1 MSYQSLARKYR
12 PKSFQDLMGQDA
24 VTAAL
29 TNAIR
34 LQRIPPTI
42 IFTGVRGIGKTT
54 LARLYAKA
62 LNCQNGPTAEPCERC
77 DSCLAI
83 AAGNH
88 EDVLEID
95 GASNTS
101 VDDVRALQETV
112 GYKPQR
118 SKYKVY
124 IIDEVHMLSQSAFNA
139 LLKTLEEPPS
149 DVIFVF
155 ATTEFQKIPKTIVGR
170 CQTFHLQK
178 LSLETIVKRLRNILT
193 WENIPFEDDAVL
205 AVAREGQ
212 GSMRDALTF
221 LDQAIAIGGGNLT
234 QESLTGLVSK
244 ISSAATIAFIK
255 AALSRD
261 GRSCIEHIDA
271 WDQEGVDWED
281 VVESVATFCRH
292 GFVVR
297 GLGAMN
303 PEIGMLDIT
312 PHEMQLLHDLAEAGK
327 PFDLNRLFRTFMK
340 CRTELTGSALDR
352 FIFENYSL
360 EWCLDPGFP
369 DLEGLLSGV
378 APKISGAQNTSPKS
392 PQTSPHTAVS
402 GPTGT
407 TASIPSAGKTNLMDQ
422 WKKNVRNRE
431 GESTAV
437 VDPKSPQSSETKPP
451 ATSSPAFVEDPRVAP
466 SVKTMEVSSPTVSPI
481 QASPVPEDDVITP
494 AAPLVPAEDRFPAT
508 WRDLVEQWKRQKP
521 LQARIMEEAYLVEYS
536 PQRIVVAADPQSLAA
551 AKLLQPDIQKKV
563 VEQLA
568 LMFGFQGEFRGIPR
582 EKRADQDSSRCDP
595 SPARGEYANV
605 ISGAMAE
612 ESLLDTRRRESEMEK
627 KKILTDVTNHPL
639 TQEAVKLFGG
649 TIESVQLND

>member
-62 LNCQNGPTAEPCERC
+62 LNCQNGPTPEPCDRC

-139 LLKTLEEPPS
+139 LLKTLEEPPA

-178 LSLETIVKRLRNILT
+178 LSLETIVKRLRNILI

-234 QESLTGLVSK
+234 RESLTGLVSK
-244 ISSAATIAFIK
+244 ISSVATISFIK

-261 GRSCIEHIDA
+261 GRSCIEFIDT
-271 WDQEGVDWED
+271 WDQEGADWED
-281 VVESVATFCRH
+281 VVECIATFCRH

-303 PEIGMLDIT
+303 PDIGMLDIT
-312 PHEMQLLHDLAEAGK
+312 PHELQLIQDLTEAGK

-360 EWCLDPGFP
+360 EWCLDPGLP
-369 DLEGLLSGV
+369 DLESLASGV
-378 APKISGAQNTSPKS
+378 APKISGTQTMPPKS
-392 PQTSPHTAVS
+392 PQVAPHAA
-402 GPTGT
+402 GGG
-407 TASIPSAGKTNLMDQ
+407 TASATASVPPAAKTNLMDQ
-422 WKKNVRNRE
+422 WKKNVLNRD
-431 GESTAV
+431 GESAAV
-437 VDPKSPQSSETKPP
+437 VDPRSTQSPELKPTATLSPASSGDSPI
-451 ATSSPAFVEDPRVAP
+451 ATSIGAMEAP
-466 SVKTMEVSSPTVSPI
+466 SLRTTPI
-481 QASPVPEDDVITP
+481 QIPPPPEDDVLPP
-494 AAPLVPAEDRFPAT
+494 AIPTEGRFPAT

-536 PQRIVVAADPQSLAA
+536 SQRIVVAADPQSLAA

-568 LMFGFQGEFRGIPR
+568 LMFGFKGEFRGIPR
-582 EKRADQDSSRCDP
+582 EKRADQDSSLGD
-595 SPARGEYANV
+595 SGGARVEPN
-605 ISGAMAE
+605 SGSYTNIAQ
-612 ESLLDTRRRESEMEK
+612 ESLLDTRRRESELEK
-627 KKILTDVTNHPL
+627 NKILTDVTNHPL
-639 TQEAVKLFGG
+639 TQEAVRLFGG

>member
-62 LNCQNGPTAEPCERC
+62 LNCQNGPTAEPCDSC

-392 PQTSPHTAVS
+392 PQTSPQTAVS

-407 TASIPSAGKTNLMDQ
+407 TVSIPSAGKTNLMDQ